1 VLELSLHIL
10 DALENAVEA
19 GATKIAI
26 RIEENRERDF
36 LGIRISDNGRGMEPD
51 TAEKALDPF
60 FTTRTVRSV
69 GMGLPLFREA
79 ARRCEGDL
87 ELHSRPGRGT
97 RLEARFR
104 HSHIDRAPLGEM
116 ASVLLAVLFSNR
128 TVDLDYTHRVDRRV
142 FRFRTA
148 EIRRELDGTPLTHPR
163 VREWITALI
172 EEGEKELKQTLK
184 PTGKEGRTAR

>member
-1 VLELSLHIL
+1 VLDLSLHIL

-36 LGIRISDNGRGMEPD
+36 LEIRISDNGRGMDPE
-51 TAEKALDPF
+51 TAERALDPF
-60 FTTRTVRSV
+60 YTTRTVRSV
-69 GMGLPLFREA
+69 GLGLPLFREA

-87 ELHSRPGRGT
+87 RLHSRPGRGT

-116 ASVLLAVLFSNR
+116 ASALLAVLFSNR
-128 TVDLDYTHRVDRRV
+128 TVDLEYTHRVDHRE
-142 FRFRTA
+142 FRFRTD
-148 EIRRELDGTPLTHPR
+148 EIRRELDGVPLTHPR
-163 VREWITALI
+163 VREWITELI
-172 EEGEKELKQTLK
+172 EEGERELDQTLR
-184 PTGKEGRTAR
+184 PTGKKVRPGG